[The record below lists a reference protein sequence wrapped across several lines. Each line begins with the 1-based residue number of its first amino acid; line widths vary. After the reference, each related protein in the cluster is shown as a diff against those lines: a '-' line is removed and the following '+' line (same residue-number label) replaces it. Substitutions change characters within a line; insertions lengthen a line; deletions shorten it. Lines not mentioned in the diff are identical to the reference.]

1 MAWTSEGNRSVGK
14 QGVVSVTQPAR
25 YGLLDRLRSLRAVWR
40 DIAGG
45 ARDGDMPVV
54 HPDVS
59 DDDAGHL
66 REHMRAC
73 LEGRGGE
80 VSARARAAGLGRAYL
95 SLSEAGRQRFLGIMT
110 HDFGPD
116 RARVDEAATRLLDA
130 GDEAERRRAERGLR
144 QALEA
149 PRRRLLTQF
158 NALPDG
164 VKFLVDLRADLLVLE
179 RTDPDLAELEA
190 DLKALLA
197 SWFDVGFLELHRLT
211 WRSPA
216 LLLEKIMAYEA
227 VHEIRS
233 WEDLKN
239 RLDSDRRLYGFFHPR
254 MPDEPLIFVEVAL
267 TKGIA
272 ANVQALLDETAP
284 VDDPIEADT
293 AIFYSISNA
302 QRGLAGISF
311 GGFLIKRVVDAL
323 RQEFPNLKAF
333 ATLSPIPG
341 FARWLDARLRDG
353 ETGLLGQ
360 AERRALQR
368 ATEAGGGKG
377 ALKALL
383 ARPDWHR
390 DATAAEA
397 LRAPLMRLC
406 ARYLLKEKKADGIR
420 AMDPVA
426 HFHLSNGA
434 RMERLNW
441 LGDMSPKG
449 IAESHGLMM
458 NYLYRLDE
466 IESNHEAYSGQGRIA
481 ASNSLLD
488 LARKTPPR

>member
-1 MAWTSEGNRSVGK
+1 M
-14 QGVVSVTQPAR
+14 TQPAR
-25 YGLLDRLRSLRAVWR
+25 YGLLDRLRNLRAVWR

-45 ARDGDMPVV
+45 SRDADMPTVD
-54 HPDVS
+54 PDVRKA
-59 DDDAGHL
+59 DAELL
-66 REHMRAC
+66 RERMRAC

-95 SLSEAGRQRFLGIMT
+95 SLSDTGRQRFLGLLA
-110 HDFGPD
+110 HDFAPD
-116 RARVDEAATRLLDA
+116 RARVDAAVERLVQA
-130 GDEAERRRAERGLR
+130 RDEDERRAAERDLRRV
-144 QALEA
+144 LEA
-149 PRRRLLTQF
+149 PRVRLLTQF

-164 VKFLVDLRADLLVLE
+164 VKFLVDMRADLLPLV
-179 RTDPDLAELEA
+179 RNDPALADLEA
-190 DLKALLA
+190 DLKGLLA
-197 SWFDVGFLELHRLT
+197 SWFDVGFLELQRLT

-216 LLLEKIMAYEA
+216 MLLEKIMAYEA

-272 ANVQALLDETAP
+272 ANVQALLDESAP
-284 VDDPIEADT
+284 VDDPGQADT

-323 RQEFPNLKAF
+323 RHEFPNLRAF

-341 FARWLDARLRDG
+341 FARWLDHRLRDG
-353 ETGLLGQ
+353 ESGLLSQSERQ
-360 AERRALQR
+360 ALTAL
-368 ATEAGGGKG
+368 TGSGGGKG

-383 ARPDWHR
+383 ARPEWHKDPR
-390 DATAAEA
+390 TAEA
-397 LRAPLMRLC
+397 LRPPLMRLC
-406 ARYLLKEKKADGIR
+406 ARYLMQEKRSDGLR
-420 AMDPVA
+420 ALDPVA

-441 LGDMSPKG
+441 LGDAAPKG
-449 IAESHGLMM
+449 LGESYGLMI
-458 NYLYRLDE
+458 NYLYRLED
-466 IESNHEAYSGQGRIA
+466 IEANHEAYTGQGRVA
-481 ASNSLLD
+481 ASSAMNDLLRGK
-488 LARKTPPR
+488 LPR